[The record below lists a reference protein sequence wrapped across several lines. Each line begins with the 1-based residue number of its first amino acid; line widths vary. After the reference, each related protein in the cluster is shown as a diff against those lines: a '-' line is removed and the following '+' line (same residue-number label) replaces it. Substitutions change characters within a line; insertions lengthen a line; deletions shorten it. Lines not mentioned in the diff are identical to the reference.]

1 MLKITFTFS
10 MLSCDWRDDQIRIL
24 QGNSVVNHGIPR
36 CMPSAKSALN
46 PQNISQNQEQRA
58 RKAALSSFIGAV
70 VDWYDFLLY
79 GIVAALIFKDQFFP
93 SIGNNMGTLAAL
105 ATFGVGFLF
114 RPLGG
119 IVFGHFGDKLGR
131 KKMLVLTV
139 ILMGI
144 STVGIGLLPNF
155 AAIGWWAP
163 ILLVTLRAIQGF
175 AVGGEWGGAA
185 LMAVENAPKGKKAFY
200 SSGVQIGY
208 GVGLVLATGAVSLI
222 IATLGED
229 AFADWAWRIPFIAS
243 IVLLAIAMWIRRD
256 QDESQEFVDHVVKA
270 QQTPQKLPIL
280 QAISQHPKAFFYI
293 IALRLTELLTMYLV
307 TNFALN
313 YSTAQLGMDKQFF
326 LNITLMVGAISC
338 FSIPLFAWLADRFD
352 HRKMCVLGGLIGA
365 LSAFP
370 FFMALDAQNTWLII
384 VGAIFLANIAH
395 DMVVSVHQPIFTSLF
410 GTAYRYSG
418 AGVGYQVASIIGGG
432 FTPMIAAAL
441 VIWGDGSWHYVAI
454 YLAVGCL
461 LTALVAATMP
471 KTQD

>member
-1 MLKITFTFS
+1 MERPS
-10 MLSCDWRDDQIRIL
+10 CMHSNSLSTPS
-24 QGNSVVNHGIPR
+24 NS
-36 CMPSAKSALN
+36 
-46 PQNISQNQEQRA
+46 QQEQRA

-93 SIGNNMGTLAAL
+93 SIGANMGTLAAL

-131 KKMLVLTV
+131 KKMLVITV
-139 ILMGI
+139 VMMGL

-163 ILLVTLRAIQGF
+163 VLLVTFRALQGF

-222 IATLGED
+222 IATLGEA
-229 AFADWAWRIPFIAS
+229 AFSDWAWRLPFIAS
-243 IVLLAIAMWIRRD
+243 ILLIAIAMWIRRD
-256 QDESQEFVDHVVKA
+256 QDESQEFLDQAAKA
-270 QQTPQKLPIL
+270 EDEKQKLPIV
-280 QAISQHPKAFFYI
+280 QAIRQHPKAFFYI
-293 IALRLTELLTMYLV
+293 IALRMAELLTMYLV

-313 YSTAQLGMDKQFF
+313 YSTQNLGMDKQFF
-326 LNITLMVGAISC
+326 LNITLMVGAVSC

-352 HRKMCVLGGLIGA
+352 HRKMCVIGGLIGA
-365 LSAFP
+365 VSAFP
-370 FFMALDAQNTWLII
+370 FFMALDAQNTWMII
-384 VGAIFLANIAH
+384 ICAILLANVAH
-395 DMVVSVHQPIFTSLF
+395 DMVVSVHQPIFTELF
-410 GTAYRYSG
+410 GTEYRYSG

-432 FTPMIAAAL
+432 FTPFIAASL
-441 VIWGDGSWHYVAI
+441 VIWGNGSWHYVAV
-454 YLAVGCL
+454 YLALGCL
-461 LTALVAATMP
+461 LTALIAAIMP
-471 KTQD
+471 KTQE

>member
-1 MLKITFTFS
+1 
-10 MLSCDWRDDQIRIL
+10 
-24 QGNSVVNHGIPR
+24 
-36 CMPSAKSALN
+36 MPSAKSALN

-229 AFADWAWRIPFIAS
+229 AFADWAWRIPFITS
-243 IVLLAIAMWIRRD
+243 IVLLGIAMWIRCD

-270 QQTPQKLPIL
+270 RQTPQKLPIL

>member
-1 MLKITFTFS
+1 
-10 MLSCDWRDDQIRIL
+10 
-24 QGNSVVNHGIPR
+24 
-36 CMPSAKSALN
+36 MPSAKSALN

>member
-1 MLKITFTFS
+1 MS
-10 MLSCDWRDDQIRIL
+10 SA
-24 QGNSVVNHGIPR
+24 NSSVV
-36 CMPSAKSALN
+36 
-46 PQNISQNQEQRA
+46 QEQRA
-58 RKAALSSFIGAV
+58 RKAALSSFVGAV

-93 SIGNNMGTLAAL
+93 SIGENMGTLAAL

-119 IVFGHFGDKLGR
+119 VVFGHFGDKLGR
-131 KKMLVLTV
+131 KKMLVITV
-139 ILMGI
+139 VLMGL

-155 AAIGWWAP
+155 EMIGWWAP
-163 ILLVTLRAIQGF
+163 VLLVTLRAIQGF

-200 SSGVQIGY
+200 SSGVQVGF

-222 IATLGED
+222 LHFFGEA

-243 IVLLAIAMWIRRD
+243 IVLIAIAMWIRHG
-256 QDESQEFVDHVVKA
+256 QDESQEFVEKVINSEQKP
-270 QQTPQKLPIL
+270 TKLPII
-280 QAISQHPKAFFYI
+280 QAVTKHPKAFFYI
-293 IALRLTELLTMYLV
+293 IALRMTELLTMYLV

-313 YSTAQLGMDKQFF
+313 YSTNHLGMDKQFF

-338 FSIPLFAWLADRFD
+338 ISIPFFAWISDKIE
-352 HRKMCVLGGLIGA
+352 HKTMCIWGGLIGA

-370 FFMALDAQNTWLII
+370 FFMALDAQNTWMII
-384 VGAIFLANIAH
+384 VGAILLANIAH

-410 GTAYRYSG
+410 GTEYRYSG

-432 FTPMIAAAL
+432 FTPMIAASL
-441 VIWGDGSWHYVAI
+441 VIWADGSWHYVAI
-454 YLAVGCL
+454 YLAIGCL
-461 LTALVAATMP
+461 LTTVVAAMMP

>member
-24 QGNSVVNHGIPR
+24 QGNSVVNHGIFR
-36 CMPSAKSALN
+36 CMRSANSAT
-46 PQNISQNQEQRA
+46 PSQNTSQFQEQRA
-58 RKAALSSFIGAV
+58 RKAALSSFVGAV

-139 ILMGI
+139 VLMGI

-155 AAIGWWAP
+155 DAIGWWAP

-222 IATLGED
+222 IATLGEQ
-229 AFADWAWRIPFIAS
+229 AFAEWAWRIPFIAS
-243 IVLLAIAMWIRRD
+243 IVLIAIAMWIRRD
-256 QDESQEFVDHVVKA
+256 QDESAEFVEQVIEADTK
-270 QQTPQKLPIL
+270 PKKLPIV
-280 QAISQHPKAFFYI
+280 QAITQHPKAFFYI

-313 YSTAQLGMDKQFF
+313 YSTTQLGMDKQFF

-370 FFMALDAQNTWLII
+370 FFMALDAQNTWMII
-384 VGAIFLANIAH
+384 IGAILLANIAH

-441 VIWGDGSWHYVAI
+441 VIWGDGSWQYVAI
-454 YLAVGCL
+454 YLAIGCL
-461 LTALVAATMP
+461 LTAAVAAIMP

>member
-1 MLKITFTFS
+1 
-10 MLSCDWRDDQIRIL
+10 
-24 QGNSVVNHGIPR
+24 
-36 CMPSAKSALN
+36 MPSAKSALN

-326 LNITLMVGAISC
+326 LNITLMIGAISC
-338 FSIPLFAWLADRFD
+338 FSIPFFAWLADRFD

>member
-1 MLKITFTFS
+1 
-10 MLSCDWRDDQIRIL
+10 
-24 QGNSVVNHGIPR
+24 
-36 CMPSAKSALN
+36 MPSAKTAPN

-155 AAIGWWAP
+155 SAIGWWAP

-256 QDESQEFVDHVVKA
+256 QDESQEFIDNVVKA
-270 QQTPQKLPIL
+270 RQTPQKLPIL

-313 YSTAQLGMDKQFF
+313 YSTSQLGMDKQFF

>member
-24 QGNSVVNHGIPR
+24 QGNSVVNHGIFR
-36 CMPSAKSALN
+36 CMRSANSAT
-46 PQNISQNQEQRA
+46 PSQNTSQFQEQRA
-58 RKAALSSFIGAV
+58 RKAALSSFVGAV

-139 ILMGI
+139 VLMGI

-155 AAIGWWAP
+155 DAIGWWAP

-222 IATLGED
+222 IATLGEQ
-229 AFADWAWRIPFIAS
+229 AFAEWAWRIPFIAS
-243 IVLLAIAMWIRRD
+243 IVLIAIAMWIRRD
-256 QDESQEFVDHVVKA
+256 QDESTEFVEQVIEADAK
-270 QQTPQKLPIL
+270 PKKLPIV
-280 QAISQHPKAFFYI
+280 QAITQHPKAFFYI

-313 YSTAQLGMDKQFF
+313 YSTTQLGMDKQFF

-370 FFMALDAQNTWLII
+370 FFMALDAQNTWMII
-384 VGAIFLANIAH
+384 IGAILLANIAH

-441 VIWGDGSWHYVAI
+441 VIWGNGSWQYVAI
-454 YLAVGCL
+454 YLAIGCL
-461 LTALVAATMP
+461 LTAAVAAIMP

>member
-1 MLKITFTFS
+1 
-10 MLSCDWRDDQIRIL
+10 
-24 QGNSVVNHGIPR
+24 HGIPS
-36 CMPSAKSALN
+36 CMSSVN
-46 PQNISQNQEQRA
+46 SSIVQEQRA
-58 RKAALSSFIGAV
+58 RKAALSSFVGAV

-105 ATFGVGFLF
+105 ATFGVGSLF

-155 AAIGWWAP
+155 EAIGWWAP
-163 ILLVTLRAIQGF
+163 VLLVTLRAIQGF

-243 IVLLAIAMWIRRD
+243 IILLAIAMWIRRD

-293 IALRLTELLTMYLV
+293 I
-307 TNFALN
+307 
-313 YSTAQLGMDKQFF
+313 
-326 LNITLMVGAISC
+326 
-338 FSIPLFAWLADRFD
+338 
-352 HRKMCVLGGLIGA
+352 
-365 LSAFP
+365 
-370 FFMALDAQNTWLII
+370 
-384 VGAIFLANIAH
+384 
-395 DMVVSVHQPIFTSLF
+395 
-410 GTAYRYSG
+410 
-418 AGVGYQVASIIGGG
+418 
-432 FTPMIAAAL
+432 
-441 VIWGDGSWHYVAI
+441 
-454 YLAVGCL
+454 
-461 LTALVAATMP
+461 
-471 KTQD
+471 

>member
-1 MLKITFTFS
+1 
-10 MLSCDWRDDQIRIL
+10 
-24 QGNSVVNHGIPR
+24 
-36 CMPSAKSALN
+36 MPSVKSAPN

-155 AAIGWWAP
+155 SAIGWWAP

-243 IVLLAIAMWIRRD
+243 IILLAIAMWIRRD

-270 QQTPQKLPIL
+270 QQTLQKLPIL

-410 GTAYRYSG
+410 GTTYRYSG

>member
-1 MLKITFTFS
+1 MS
-10 MLSCDWRDDQIRIL
+10 SEY
-24 QGNSVVNHGIPR
+24 
-36 CMPSAKSALN
+36 PSTVQSL
-46 PQNISQNQEQRA
+46 QEQRA

-93 SIGNNMGTLAAL
+93 SIGTNMGTLAAL

-119 IVFGHFGDKLGR
+119 VVFGHFGDKLGR
-131 KKMLVLTV
+131 KKMLVITV
-139 ILMGI
+139 IIMGL
-144 STVGIGLLPNF
+144 STIGIGLLPNF
-155 AAIGWWAP
+155 EAIGWWAP
-163 ILLVTLRAIQGF
+163 VLLVTFRALQGF

-208 GVGLVLATGAVSLI
+208 GIGLVLATGAVSLI
-222 IATLGED
+222 IATLGEE
-229 AFADWAWRIPFIAS
+229 AFAEWAWRIPFIAS
-243 IVLLAIAMWIRRD
+243 IILIAIAMWIRRD
-256 QDESQEFVDHVVKA
+256 QDESPEFLEKA
-270 QQTPQKLPIL
+270 AQNSQQASNKLPIL

-293 IALRLTELLTMYLV
+293 IALRMTELLTMYLV

-313 YSTAQLGMDKQFF
+313 YSTNNLGMDKQFF

-338 FSIPLFAWLADRFD
+338 FSIPIFAWLADKID
-352 HRKMCVLGGLIGA
+352 HRKMCIWGGLIGA

-370 FFMALDAQNTWLII
+370 FFMALDAQNTGLII
-384 VGAIFLANIAH
+384 ICAILLANIAH

-432 FTPMIAAAL
+432 FTPFIAASL
-441 VIWGDGSWHYVAI
+441 VIWGNGSWHYVAI
-454 YLAVGCL
+454 YLAIGCL
-461 LTALVAATMP
+461 LTTFVAAIMP
-471 KTQD
+471 KTQE

>member
-36 CMPSAKSALN
+36 CTPSAKSAPN

-163 ILLVTLRAIQGF
+163 ILLMTLRAIQGF

-222 IATLGED
+222 ITTLGED

-365 LSAFP
+365 LLAFP

>member
-24 QGNSVVNHGIPR
+24 QGNSVVNHGIFR
-36 CMPSAKSALN
+36 CMRSANSAT
-46 PQNISQNQEQRA
+46 PSQNTSQFQEQRA
-58 RKAALSSFIGAV
+58 RKAALSSFVGAV

-139 ILMGI
+139 VLMGI

-155 AAIGWWAP
+155 DAIGWWAP

-222 IATLGED
+222 IATLGEQ
-229 AFADWAWRIPFIAS
+229 AFAEWAWRIPFIAS
-243 IVLLAIAMWIRRD
+243 IVLIAIAMWIRRD
-256 QDESQEFVDHVVKA
+256 QDESAEFVEQVIEADAK
-270 QQTPQKLPIL
+270 PKKLPIV
-280 QAISQHPKAFFYI
+280 QAITQHPKAFFYI

-313 YSTAQLGMDKQFF
+313 YSTTQLGMDKQFF

-370 FFMALDAQNTWLII
+370 FFMALDAQNTWMII
-384 VGAIFLANIAH
+384 IGAILLANIAH

-441 VIWGDGSWHYVAI
+441 VIWGDGSWQYVAI
-454 YLAVGCL
+454 YLAIGCL
-461 LTALVAATMP
+461 LTAAVAAIMP

>member
-1 MLKITFTFS
+1 
-10 MLSCDWRDDQIRIL
+10 
-24 QGNSVVNHGIPR
+24 
-36 CMPSAKSALN
+36 MPSVKSAPN

-256 QDESQEFVDHVVKA
+256 QDESQEFIDNVVKA
-270 QQTPQKLPIL
+270 RQTPQKLPIL

>member
-1 MLKITFTFS
+1 MS
-10 MLSCDWRDDQIRIL
+10 SA
-24 QGNSVVNHGIPR
+24 NSSVV
-36 CMPSAKSALN
+36 
-46 PQNISQNQEQRA
+46 QEQRA
-58 RKAALSSFIGAV
+58 RKAALSSFVGAV

-93 SIGNNMGTLAAL
+93 SIGENMGTLAAL

-119 IVFGHFGDKLGR
+119 VVFGHFGDKLGR
-131 KKMLVLTV
+131 KKMLVITV
-139 ILMGI
+139 VLMGL

-155 AAIGWWAP
+155 EMIGWWAP
-163 ILLVTLRAIQGF
+163 VLLVTLRAIQGF

-200 SSGVQIGY
+200 SSGVQVGF

-222 IATLGED
+222 LHFFGEA

-243 IVLLAIAMWIRRD
+243 IVLIAIAMWIRQG
-256 QDESQEFVDHVVKA
+256 QDESQEFVEKVINSEQKP
-270 QQTPQKLPIL
+270 TKLPII
-280 QAISQHPKAFFYI
+280 QAVTKHPKAFFYI
-293 IALRLTELLTMYLV
+293 IALRMTELLTMYLV

-313 YSTAQLGMDKQFF
+313 YSTNHLGMDKQFF

-338 FSIPLFAWLADRFD
+338 ISIPFFAWISDKIE
-352 HRKMCVLGGLIGA
+352 HKTMCIWGGLIGA

-370 FFMALDAQNTWLII
+370 FFMALDAQNTWMII
-384 VGAIFLANIAH
+384 VGAILLANIAH

-410 GTAYRYSG
+410 GTEYRYSG

-432 FTPMIAAAL
+432 FTPMIAASL
-441 VIWGDGSWHYVAI
+441 VIWADGSWHYVAI
-454 YLAVGCL
+454 YLAIGCL
-461 LTALVAATMP
+461 LTTVVAAMMP